1 MGRGSCNE
9 RDLSMKPECRTNS
22 GTTKPPDVLNSFA
35 MRISAMLRLPMLVD
49 ERNVDSVIIAKL
61 DRLTHIELLG

>member
-1 MGRGSCNE
+1 
-9 RDLSMKPECRTNS
+9 
-22 GTTKPPDVLNSFA
+22 
-35 MRISAMLRLPMLVD
+35 MLRLPMLVD